1 MSTGFLFQNPA
12 IEPKKQHAVRNQ
24 ELNIPSVSMM
34 FKITTLVLFLF
45 ASMPLR
51 AVANTDSL
59 LSLRQLIDEVKREN
73 PGLQAMIAEQEAAE
87 YGISWLRHLPDP
99 LVSVEFSGDM
109 TMYSVTQQIPFP
121 LKITKQ
127 SDLARLN
134 ADKLYF
140 LYEDKEQRLIKEA
153 KEAYAAFLL
162 IKGKIRT
169 VEKSIGFLEQIHR
182 IAGQKFS
189 INEASQ
195 TEVLI
200 AEVALAR
207 AENEL
212 LSLNDDLGIVR
223 AYLNTLLNR
232 SPDEGLML
240 LDKDVSSVDT
250 LPLSTLYELARENR
264 PQLRSF
270 ELKQN
275 EARVSLSLARQS
287 YLPDLVLRYTH
298 ERMSDNMS
306 NNKYMVGVSLPV
318 WFLGKQKNM
327 IREAESYLRRASAQ
341 YEMIENAT
349 LLDVK
354 EAKTWLEKYRRTA
367 DLYRNAVL
375 PQAETALKSAL
386 IAYELNRIDFNILL
400 ESERSLIQAE
410 YEFEEAQANLFMAAA
425 RLEQIIGHVE

>member
-1 MSTGFLFQNPA
+1 MFCNT
-12 IEPKKQHAVRNQ
+12 PKKKYAVRNRAQ
-24 ELNIPSVSMM
+24 NIPSVSMM
-34 FKITTLVLFLF
+34 SKITTIFCFVFMSL
-45 ASMPLR
+45 PLR
-51 AVANTDSL
+51 AVAGTDSL
-59 LSLRQLIDEVKREN
+59 LSLQQLIEEVKREN
-73 PGLQAMIAEQEAAE
+73 PGLQAMIAEQDAAE

-99 LVSVEFSGDM
+99 LVSVEFSRDM

-121 LKITKQ
+121 VKIAKR

-134 ADKLYF
+134 ADKQYL
-140 LYEDKEQRLIKEA
+140 LYEGEEQRLVKEA
-153 KEAYAAFLL
+153 KEAYAAFVL
-162 IKGKIRT
+162 IRGKIRT

-182 IAGQKFS
+182 IVGQKFS

-232 SPDEGLML
+232 SPDKGLML
-240 LDKDVSSVDT
+240 LDEELFSVDT

-264 PQLRSF
+264 PQLKSF
-270 ELKQN
+270 ELKKN
-275 EARVSLSLARQS
+275 EARVSVSLARQS
-287 YLPDLVLRYTH
+287 YLPDLVLRYAH
-298 ERMSDNMS
+298 ERMNDNMS
-306 NNKYMVGVSLPV
+306 NDKYMVGVSVPV
-318 WFLGKQKNM
+318 WFLGKQENM
-327 IREAESYLRRASAQ
+327 VREAESYLRSASAR
-341 YEMIENAT
+341 YEMMEKAT

-354 EAKTWLEKYRRTA
+354 EAKAWLDKYRRTVE
-367 DLYRNAVL
+367 LYRNAIL

-400 ESERSLIQAE
+400 ESERSLIRAE
-410 YEFEEAQANLFMAAA
+410 YEFEEAQANLFMAVA
-425 RLEQIIGHVE
+425 RLEQIIGYVE